1 VTLVNDLWTYRGLVG
16 NLAQRELKAKYKR
29 SILGWAWSL
38 INPATTLAIYAVVF
52 GILLK
57 VKPPVAGN
65 GTLKSFALYL
75 FAGLVIWNFFQAVAT
90 GAMSSLIGAGP
101 LLKKVFFP
109 AECAPAANL
118 LVAMSQSA
126 IEATIL
132 VSILIVVGNAGVTML
147 MVPVLLVLLAV
158 FSFGVGL
165 VLSVANVYYRDVNYL
180 VAVLLNL
187 LFYATPIVYP
197 ESLVK
202 DRGPTV
208 IQWAVAINP
217 LNHFV
222 ESMRSSVYALQW
234 PSAIE
239 MLILLAFSFGTFLLG
254 WAVFHRFGS
263 RISEEI

>member
-1 VTLVNDLWTYRGLVG
+1 
-16 NLAQRELKAKYKR
+16 
-29 SILGWAWSL
+29 
-38 INPATTLAIYAVVF
+38 
-52 GILLK
+52 
-57 VKPPVAGN
+57 
-65 GTLKSFALYL
+65 
-75 FAGLVIWNFFQAVAT
+75 
-90 GAMSSLIGAGP
+90 
-101 LLKKVFFP
+101 VFFP

-132 VSILIVVGNAGVTML
+132 VGILIVVGNASVTML
-147 MVPVLLVLLAV
+147 LVPVLLILLAV

-202 DRGPTV
+202 DRGPLF
-208 IQWAVAINP
+208 IQIAVAINP
-217 LNHFV
+217 LYHFV
-222 ESMRSSVYALQW
+222 RVIRDSVYLLVW
-234 PSAIE
+234 PSAAE
-239 MLILLAFSFGTFLLG
+239 MAVLVGFSIGTFLLG
-254 WAVFHRFGS
+254 WLVFHHFGN